1 MVSSFFKFKN
11 GLYLSLMICYV
22 KTHPWKAKKPF
33 WGCETWKPKISVK
46 KNNGVLDLIM
56 D

>member
-22 KTHPWKAKKPF
+22 KTHTWKAKKPF
-33 WGCETWKPKISVK
+33 WDVKHESLRLVPKG
-46 KNNGVLDLIM
+46 NNGVSNLIM